1 MALLDTVK
9 KYDSV
14 ALLLQGGG
22 ALGSYQA
29 GIYEGLHN
37 AGIKIDRIMGI
48 SIGAINSALIAG
60 NPHSKRLDALRGF

>member
-22 ALGSYQA
+22 ALGSYQVS
-29 GIYEGLHN
+29 
-37 AGIKIDRIMGI
+37 MVT
-48 SIGAINSALIAG
+48 
-60 NPHSKRLDALRGF
+60 